1 MTSDA
6 FAELENLLKLG
17 PRESATNQESVAA
30 RYLQEKFQDLGYD
43 TEIQEFTVSDLEL
56 KGLGLAVNTS
66 QQVEVVAL
74 PMIESGL
81 GSASGKLTRVGLA
94 MPGDIP
100 ESGLEGQIAFAKRGV
115 IRFQS

>member
-1 MTSDA
+1 MDAMTSDA

-30 RYLQEKFQDLGYD
+30 RYLQEKVQDLGYD

-56 KGLGLAVNTS
+56 KGLGLTVNTS
-66 QQVEVVAL
+66 QQVEFVAL

-81 GSASGKLTRVGLA
+81 VARLENSLGWTGDAWGYTGIGS
-94 MPGDIP
+94 
-100 ESGLEGQIAFAKRGV
+100 
-115 IRFQS
+115 